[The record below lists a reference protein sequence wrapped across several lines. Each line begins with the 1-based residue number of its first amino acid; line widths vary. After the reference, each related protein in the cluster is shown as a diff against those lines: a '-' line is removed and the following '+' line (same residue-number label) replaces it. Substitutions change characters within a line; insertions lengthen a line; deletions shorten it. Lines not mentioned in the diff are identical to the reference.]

1 MQPVFHRNTCSPAG
15 QAGAQPACTAG
26 SDDVKVMHS
35 SPAVALPTQP
45 CAKRWGA
52 PRASLVSQEEALVAA
67 DGLVVVDGCTN
78 SILVAVPHQLG
89 HLGLCQ
95 PILLVAL
102 QGANTVFTKSSDH
115 EGKRQLADM
124 SSDPLLRCLQVGKG
138 SSNLELYQ
146 PCKFGAGLWGERA
159 YDNDNFRE
167 SVYETR
173 QCKCLSFC
181 KQAADAEPT
190 PGTAIAQVLD
200 AAHSAP
206 QLHHHA
212 TLSAVVSNVEQHV
225 R

>member
-1 MQPVFHRNTCSPAG
+1 MQPVFHRKTCSPAG

-95 PILLVAL
+95 PILLLAL
-102 QGANTVFTKSSDH
+102 QGASTVFTKSSDH

-124 SSDPLLRCLQVGKG
+124 SSDPLLRCLQVG

-159 YDNDNFRE
+159 YDNDNFV
-167 SVYETR
+167 SLSMKHGNANVY
-173 QCKCLSFC
+173 
-181 KQAADAEPT
+181 
-190 PGTAIAQVLD
+190 
-200 AAHSAP
+200 
-206 QLHHHA
+206 
-212 TLSAVVSNVEQHV
+212 LSANRLQTQSLHQERPLHRSLTLLTVLHNCIIMQLCL
-225 R
+225 RW